1 MHDRDK
7 KCRPLLQGRQK
18 RDSTRTKLK
27 QLVLAVMF
35 GVMTAGLG
43 MMLFGMAGMAVGAV
57 GVVGGLLVIA
67 GLMVLG
73 GFAMMLGGMFVV
85 FGSLM
90 MVLDACVL
98 AHILLSRSAVR
109 SPADSLRSP
118 DTVLTAARQVCCSR
132 PGTGTVSFTE
142 T

>member
-1 MHDRDK
+1 M
-7 KCRPLLQGRQK
+7 L
-18 RDSTRTKLK
+18 
-27 QLVLAVMF
+27 

-43 MMLFGMAGMAVGAV
+43 MMLFGMAGMAVSAV
-57 GVVGGLLVIA
+57 GVVRGLLVIA

-90 MVLDACVL
+90 MVLDACVV

-109 SPADSLRSP
+109 SPADLRRSP
-118 DTVLTAARQVCCSR
+118 DTMLTAARQVCCSR
-132 PGTGTVSFTE
+132 ACTETVSFTE
-142 T
+142 TLPSSRGFRPPGRERRE

>member
-1 MHDRDK
+1 
-7 KCRPLLQGRQK
+7 
-18 RDSTRTKLK
+18 
-27 QLVLAVMF
+27 VLAVML
-35 GVMTAGLG
+35 GVVTAGLG
-43 MMLFGMAGMAVGAV
+43 MMLFGMAGMAVSGM

-90 MVLDACVL
+90 MVLDACVV

-109 SPADSLRSP
+109 SPADLRRSP
-118 DTVLTAARQVCCSR
+118 DTMLTAARQACCSR
-132 PGTGTVSFTE
+132 ACTETVSFTE
-142 T
+142 TLPSSRRFRPPGRERRE